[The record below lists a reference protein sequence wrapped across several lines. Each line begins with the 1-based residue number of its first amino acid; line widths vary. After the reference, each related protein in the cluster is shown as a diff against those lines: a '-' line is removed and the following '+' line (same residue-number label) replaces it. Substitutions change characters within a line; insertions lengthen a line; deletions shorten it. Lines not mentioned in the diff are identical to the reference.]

1 VEIAGNR
8 AGRTAG
14 ILKEVTEMNENAHG
28 RIDRLTDRLLDV
40 LAEARGAC
48 RYDRKCLLEQGQAIM
63 RMIAYTPRPK
73 RVAPVAMSNDSPAAY
88 ANGNGAAN
96 GAVQSHQ
103 M

>member
-1 VEIAGNR
+1 
-8 AGRTAG
+8 
-14 ILKEVTEMNENAHG
+14 MNENKHG

-48 RYDRKCLLEQGQAIM
+48 RHDRKCLLEQGQAIM

-73 RVAPVAMSNDSPAAY
+73 RIAPVGTSNGAPAAC